1 MRISSSSYFITQTFT
16 ETTIWYEG
24 SKETRKDSL
33 IWVTL
38 GFWRLACEVES
49 LIFLVLSFLEAQCIW
64 KANSAKLAMQVS
76 EKKGES
82 GILGASL

>member
-1 MRISSSSYFITQTFT
+1 MKVAKKQ
-16 ETTIWYEG
+16 E
-24 SKETRKDSL
+24 DSL

-38 GFWRLACEVES
+38 GFWRLACEVLS
-49 LIFLVLSFLEAQCIW
+49 LIFLVLSFFEAQCIW

-76 EKKGES
+76 EKERET